1 MCDYSLMG
9 IPNRLAKEGENLVVY
24 SFPTLTKGLAS
35 PVDLTAPKLQC
46 QRLGFWGSLKTIFRP
61 LKLDAVPAVCIP
73 PGAQLV
79 LQDIPLDIQH
89 SLKVRAVEE
98 VVFTQLTAAANSHR
112 DAVRF
117 HNGAEL
123 LLQGLS
129 DGQRI
134 RVLSLDLDLVK
145 GVVRGDG
152 TPLRLGQ

>member
-24 SFPTLTKGLAS
+24 SFPTHTKGLVS
-35 PVDLTAPKLQC
+35 PADLTAPKRQC
-46 QRLGFWGSLKTIFRP
+46 QRLGFWGGLRTIFRP
-61 LKLDAVPAVCIP
+61 LKVDSVAAVCIP

-89 SLKVRAVEE
+89 SLKLRAVEE

-117 HNGAEL
+117 YNGAEL
-123 LLQGLS
+123 LLQRLS

-145 GVVRGDG
+145 GLVHGDG
-152 TPLRLGQ
+152 TPLRLG